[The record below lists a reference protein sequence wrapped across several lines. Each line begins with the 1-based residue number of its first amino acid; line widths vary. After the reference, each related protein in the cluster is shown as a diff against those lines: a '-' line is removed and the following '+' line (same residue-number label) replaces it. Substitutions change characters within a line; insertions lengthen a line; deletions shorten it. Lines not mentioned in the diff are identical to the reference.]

1 MANEL
6 YFVPLLLDAFDAEDR
21 REAFSEAFAEI
32 LRRGAEPGY
41 ETGLAQFRSFM
52 AVVVGTAGS
61 ENEIERLFLEAC
73 LNSVD
78 AAQALQ
84 VESKEV
90 LEALLAHRPEWRQAY
105 EQLAGHLLQPDDRD
119 YPMEIILEYE
129 GRPRETQTLVRP
141 PALCRM
147 SGLVPGAY
155 TLRMAIGRF
164 LWEGSLGRQDLEWA
178 AAHPGRPLD
187 LAADTGDELVEPTR
201 EYSLLRGE
209 LVMKVFPGL
218 ETGTMTI
225 SVVERDK

>member
-1 MANEL
+1 
-6 YFVPLLLDAFDAEDR
+6 
-21 REAFSEAFAEI
+21 
-32 LRRGAEPGY
+32 
-41 ETGLAQFRSFM
+41 
-52 AVVVGTAGS
+52 
-61 ENEIERLFLEAC
+61 
-73 LNSVD
+73 
-78 AAQALQ
+78 
-84 VESKEV
+84 
-90 LEALLAHRPEWRQAY
+90 
-105 EQLAGHLLQPDDRD
+105 
-119 YPMEIILEYE
+119 
-129 GRPRETQTLVRP
+129 
-141 PALCRM
+141 M

-155 TLRMAIGRF
+155 TLRMAIGRI